1 MEVAQT
7 ISSMREIEN
16 DILLKSSLKLEN
28 KMPRLDIMDM
38 KTSNP
43 NLSNNTQAMLAEDL
57 IQHSRILLDTLLKM
71 QGEDKK

>member
-1 MEVAQT
+1 
-7 ISSMREIEN
+7 MREIEN
-16 DILLKSSLKLEN
+16 DILRKSSLKLEN

-57 IQHSRILLDTLLKM
+57 IQHSRIC
-71 QGEDKK
+71 